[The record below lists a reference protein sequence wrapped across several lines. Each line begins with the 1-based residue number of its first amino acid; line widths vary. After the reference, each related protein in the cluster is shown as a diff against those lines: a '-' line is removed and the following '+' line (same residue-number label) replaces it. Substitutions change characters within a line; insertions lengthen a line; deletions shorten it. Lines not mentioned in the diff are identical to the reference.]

1 MDTIDGMRT
10 FVAVISEGS
19 FSAAAGRLDM
29 SPQLVSKYVGQLEA
43 RLGARL
49 LNRSTRRLSITE
61 AGQAYYERC
70 RYILDEIDE
79 MENAVGEATLKAQ
92 GLLRI
97 NAPMS
102 FGALHLAKAIAD
114 YQRVQPHVSVNL
126 TLDDRT
132 VDIVSEGY
140 DMAIRIGRLSE
151 SSLIARKLAPVK
163 LVVCAAP
170 GYFRERG
177 TPTSP
182 EDLKSH
188 ECLAYAYYSEND
200 RWRFKAKDG
209 TQHEVR
215 IKGRFSANNGD
226 ALRQAAIAGTGLV
239 LQPTFIVGKDIHDNR
254 LQPVLDDYE
263 VEQLAVYAVYPHRQY
278 LSGKV
283 RTFVDFLADYFGS
296 PPYWDDFG

>member
-10 FVAVISEGS
+10 FVAVISGGS
-19 FSAAAGRLDM
+19 FAAAARRLDM
-29 SPQLVSKYVGQLEA
+29 SPQLVSKYVAQLEA

-61 AGQAYYERC
+61 AGQAYFERC
-70 RYILDEIDE
+70 QYVLDEIDE
-79 MENAVGEATLKAQ
+79 MENAVGEATLEAQ
-92 GLLRI
+92 GVLRI

-102 FGALHLAKAIAD
+102 FGVLHLSKAIAD
-114 YQRVQPHVSVNL
+114 YQRTQPQVNVNL

-140 DMAIRIGRLSE
+140 DMAIRIGRLPE
-151 SSLIARKLAPVK
+151 SSLIARTLAPVR

-170 GYFRERG
+170 RYLRERG

-182 EDLKSH
+182 GDLESH
-188 ECLAYAYYSEND
+188 ECLGYEYYSEHN
-200 RWRFKAKDG
+200 RWRFKAEDG
-209 TQHEVR
+209 EQHEVQV
-215 IKGRFSANNGD
+215 KGRFSANNGD
-226 ALRQAAIAGTGLV
+226 ALRQAAISGTGLI
-239 LQPTFIVGKDIHDNR
+239 LQPTFIVGNDIHANA
-254 LQPVLDDYE
+254 LQTVLDAYE
-263 VEQLAVYAVYPHRQY
+263 VEPLGVYAVYPHRQY

-283 RTFVDFLADYFGS
+283 RTFVDFLADYFGT

>member
-19 FSAAAGRLDM
+19 FAAAARRLDM
-29 SPQLVSKYVGQLEA
+29 SPQLVSKYVAQLEA

-61 AGQAYYERC
+61 AGQAYFERC
-70 RYILDEIDE
+70 QYVLDEINE
-79 MENAVGEATLKAQ
+79 MENAVGEATLEAQ
-92 GLLRI
+92 GVLRI

-102 FGALHLAKAIAD
+102 FGVLHLSKAIAD
-114 YQRVQPHVSVNL
+114 YQRTQPQVSVNL

-140 DMAIRIGRLSE
+140 DMAIRIGRLPE
-151 SSLIARKLAPVK
+151 SSLIARKLAPVR

-170 GYFRERG
+170 RYLRERG

-182 EDLKSH
+182 RDLESH
-188 ECLAYAYYSEND
+188 ECLGYAYYSEQN
-200 RWRFKAKDG
+200 RWRFKAEDG
-209 TQHEVR
+209 EQHEVQ

-239 LQPTFIVGKDIHDNR
+239 LQPTFIVGNDIQVNA
-254 LQPVLDDYE
+254 LQTVLDAYE
-263 VEQLAVYAVYPHRQY
+263 VEQLGVYAVYPHRQY

-296 PPYWDDFG
+296 PPYWDE

>member
-10 FVAVISEGS
+10 LVAVISEGS
-19 FSAAAGRLDM
+19 FAAAARRLDM

-61 AGQAYYERC
+61 AGRAYYERC
-70 RYILDEIDE
+70 RYVLDEIDE
-79 MENAVGEATLKAQ
+79 MENAVGEATLNAQ
-92 GLLRI
+92 GILRI

-102 FGALHLAKAIAD
+102 FGVLHLSKAIAD
-114 YQRVQPHVSVNL
+114 YQRTQPQVSVNL

-140 DMAIRIGRLSE
+140 DMAIRIGRLAE
-151 SSLIARKLAPVK
+151 SSLIARKLAPVR

-170 GYFRERG
+170 GYLRERG
-177 TPTSP
+177 IPTSP
-182 EDLKSH
+182 GDLSSH
-188 ECLAYAYYSEND
+188 ECLGYAYYSEHN
-200 RWRFKAKDG
+200 RWRFTAQDG
-209 TQHEVR
+209 ERHEVQ
-215 IKGRFSANNGD
+215 IQGRFSANNGD
-226 ALRQAAIAGTGLV
+226 ALRQAAIAGTGLI
-239 LQPTFIVGKDIHDNR
+239 LQPTFIVGSDIQAKL
-254 LQPVLDDYE
+254 LQTVLDAYE
-263 VEQLAVYAVYPHRQY
+263 VESLGVYAVYPHRQY

-296 PPYWDDFG
+296 PPYWDDVG

>member
-10 FVAVISEGS
+10 FVAVMSAGS
-19 FSAAAGRLDM
+19 FSAAADRLSM

-70 RYILDEIDE
+70 QYVLAEIDE
-79 MENAVGEATLKAQ
+79 MESAVGDATLTAR
-92 GLLRI
+92 GTLRI

-102 FGALHLAKAIAD
+102 FGALHLSKAIAD
-114 YQRVQPHVSVNL
+114 YQRTQPEVGVNL

-140 DMAIRIGRLSE
+140 DMAIRIARLSE

-163 LVVCAAP
+163 MVVCAAP
-170 GYFRERG
+170 RYLRERG

-182 EDLKSH
+182 KDLESH
-188 ECLAYAYYSEND
+188 ECLGYAYYSEPD

-209 TQHEVR
+209 EQHDVR
-215 IKGRFSANNGD
+215 INGCFSANNGD
-226 ALRQAAIAGTGLV
+226 ALRQAAIAGTGLI
-239 LQPTFIVGKDIHDNR
+239 LQPTFIVGNDIQVNA
-254 LQPVLDDYE
+254 LQVVLDDYE
-263 VEQLAVYAVYPHRQY
+263 VAELGVYAVYPHRQY

-283 RTFVDFLADYFGS
+283 RTFVDFLANHFGS
-296 PPYWDDFG
+296 PPYWDDVG